1 MTAQDPG
8 WTYGGG
14 LSRYVGP
21 LHVRGPFPLPLP
33 HTRTLPPICLHTC
46 THLFSCLHTHI
57 LCLPPPSTSSPH
69 IYSAF
74 LPPPPP
80 HHTHSISSS
89 YSRAF
94 LPSSLSS
101 QDTPPNQLEHV
112 SCREGMYVRVVGHL
126 RSFNKQRNMM
136 AFHVRPVED
145 FNEISHHLSEVIY
158 THLAVTKC
166 LPVVSR

>member
-8 WTYGGG
+8 WTYAGG
-14 LSRYVGP
+14 LSRCVDPLYV
-21 LHVRGPFPLPLP
+21 HGPFLPSPLP
-33 HTRTLPPICLHTC
+33 HTHSPSYLPTHMHTPF
-46 THLFSCLHTHI
+46 L
-57 LCLPPPSTSSPH
+57 SSPH
-69 IYSAF
+69 LSSAF

-80 HHTHSISSS
+80 QHTNSISSS
-89 YSRAF
+89 LR
-94 LPSSLSS
+94 LPFSLSS
-101 QDTPPNQLEHV
+101 QDTPPNQLDHV
-112 SCREGMYVRVVGHL
+112 SCREGMYVRAVGHL

-166 LPVVSR
+166 LPVVRR

>member
-1 MTAQDPG
+1 M
-8 WTYGGG
+8 
-14 LSRYVGP
+14 YVGP
-21 LHVRGPFPLPLP
+21 FLYPF
-33 HTRTLPPICLHTC
+33 HTHAHSLLFAYTHAHT
-46 THLFSCLHTHI
+46 FSLVYTHI

-69 IYSAF
+69 AQYQF
-74 LPPPPP
+74 LLQP
-80 HHTHSISSS
+80 
-89 YSRAF
+89 R

>member
-1 MTAQDPG
+1 MIAQDPG
-8 WTYGGG
+8 WTYAGG
-14 LSRYVGP
+14 LSRYVDP
-21 LHVRGPFPLPLP
+21 LYIRRPFPLPP
-33 HTRTLPPICLHTC
+33 APPSST
-46 THLFSCLHTHI
+46 HTHSHSY
-57 LCLPPPSTSSPH
+57 LPTHMHVPFLSSTHTS
-69 IYSAF
+69 SAF

-80 HHTHSISSS
+80 HCAS
-89 YSRAF
+89 

-101 QDTPPNQLEHV
+101 QDTPPNQLDHV
-112 SCREGMYVRVVGHL
+112 SCREGMYVRAVGHL

-166 LPVVSR
+166 LPVVRR